1 MLVPDAGSVMI
12 DKVRFCR
19 KRILRRA
26 GTAFACT
33 CIASLP
39 RMETARKHRVCA
51 KGTQAGRA
59 TSQLTDL

>member
-1 MLVPDAGSVMI
+1 MI

-33 CIASLP
+33 CIAGLLRIENSREAPGL
-39 RMETARKHRVCA
+39 RE
-51 KGTQAGRA
+51 GTQIGRA
-59 TSQLTDL
+59 TSQLADL

>member
-1 MLVPDAGSVMI
+1 MLAPDAGSVMI
-12 DKVRFCR
+12 DKVRFCG

-33 CIASLP
+33 CMASLLRIGNSEEAP
-39 RMETARKHRVCA
+39 GLR